1 MLCISID
8 DRMSSQ
14 PDIYSLVFIKT
25 QFDSVSDSQYKETAD
40 YFQET
45 GV

>member
-1 MLCISID
+1 ME

-25 QFDSVSDSQYKETAD
+25 QLDSGSDSQYSKETAHC
-40 YFQET
+40 FQET
-45 GV
+45 EV